1 MEELDRLI
9 GEYKRLFELLKGKTA
24 KERRNTYDEIERTR
38 TRIVDTFIP
47 IYDTLRGT
55 NKVNKLLE
63 KIPEDIKDYAI
74 AFRGFKPEAY
84 VFIPSGDV
92 KADTNRPTKGGRTR
106 RQKYKTTKKAR
117 RTRRSIIRRN

>member
-1 MEELDRLI
+1 M
-9 GEYKRLFELLKGKTA
+9 LKGKTG
-24 KERRNTYDEIERTR
+24 KERRNTYDEMERTR

-74 AFRGFKPEAY
+74 AFRGFKPEDY

-92 KADTNRPTKGGRTR
+92 KAADTYRPTKGGRTR
-106 RQKYKTTKKAR
+106 RQKYKATKKAR